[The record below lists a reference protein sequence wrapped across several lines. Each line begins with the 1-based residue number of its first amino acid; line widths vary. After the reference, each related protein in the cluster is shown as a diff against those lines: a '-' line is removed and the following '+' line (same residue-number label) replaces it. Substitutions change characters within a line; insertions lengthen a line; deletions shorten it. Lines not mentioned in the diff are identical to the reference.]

1 MVKIVVLLVSI
12 NYTLYLCNVK
22 RNKNYNNNQNHIN
35 MEAKVQRLS
44 FTTGEFEECKKH
56 PALEVGTIV
65 ISFGAG
71 MCMDKWAVMDE
82 NFNLVKISPN
92 NDGYFS
98 HPFHQLD
105 IYAQPIEKKFG
116 IGFYYDLNEPKA
128 TAEEIAAAVERA
140 NEFIQ
145 QCEAEK
151 KRKAEE
157 WSAKKAEVRQKYSG
171 EFEELTDRYGSET
184 HVAKNIR
191 KDLAKH
197 FPGQKFSVR
206 KNSYSHIDVTWA
218 DGPTEAEVKE
228 MIGKHRYSRR
238 RDDWN
243 DDIIESV
250 DTAFTAVFGG
260 VDYLWTNRTVSAA
273 RVEAIERE
281 ILSIC
286 PQLSERVR
294 FESLRQF
301 DGFESVENKYGTDM
315 RNANWL
321 NARDIAT
328 WYLQD
333 ISFYEKPAPK
343 EQKAGKQET
352 TASADGL
359 TLVDYSEKAFAII
372 GNTKPISETLKELG
386 GRFNFRLSCGPGWI
400 FSKTKLDAVKQ
411 QLNLA

>member
-1 MVKIVVLLVSI
+1 MIKIVILLVSI
-12 NYTLYLCNVK
+12 NYTLYLCSVK

-65 ISFGAG
+65 VSFGAG
-71 MCMDKWAVMDE
+71 MSVDKWAVMDE
-82 NFNLVKISPN
+82 AFNLVKISPN

-105 IYAQPIEKKFG
+105 RYARPIEEKLG
-116 IGFYYDLNEPKA
+116 IGFYYDLNQPKA

-157 WSAKKAEVRQKYSG
+157 WSAKKAEVRQKYAG
-171 EFEELTDRYGSET
+171 EYEELTERYGSET

-206 KNSYSHIDVTWA
+206 KNSYSHIDVTWT
-218 DGPTEAEVKE
+218 DGPTEAEVE
-228 MIGKHRYSRR
+228 EIIGKHRYSRR
-238 RDDWN
+238 RRDWN
-243 DDIIESV
+243 DDIIERV

-260 VDYLWTNRTVSAA
+260 VDYLWTNRMFSPDK
-273 RVEAIERE
+273 VEAIERE
-281 ILSIC
+281 ILAVC
-286 PQLSERVR
+286 PKLSERLHR
-294 FESLRQF
+294 DTAYRLE
-301 DGFESVENKYGTDM
+301 GFATVENKYGADM
-315 RNANWL
+315 HGAVWF
-321 NARDIAT
+321 NARDIAE
-328 WYLQD
+328 WYLNG
-333 ISFYEKPAPK
+333 ISLYEKPASRKQPLRLTVLHWWIIPK
-343 EQKAGKQET
+343 KH
-352 TASADGL
+352 L
-359 TLVDYSEKAFAII
+359 
-372 GNTKPISETLKELG
+372 
-386 GRFNFRLSCGPGWI
+386 RL
-400 FSKTKLDAVKQ
+400 
-411 QLNLA
+411 